1 MYNKAFK
8 SDSSRLAFSLR
19 SSVAKRASHLNAA
32 LVANE
37 ENAAKTECLG
47 LIARVLYSILHFEL
61 RDLGSRKLSFV
72 LFLVWF
78 AVSEADLLVESQL
91 CGIVSPKGLFG
102 VVSSFSTALRVPS
115 GFSDRRFETA
125 PDLSFPTIRKASVG
139 KAVINLKSKL

>member
-1 MYNKAFK
+1 MA
-8 SDSSRLAFSLR
+8 LVLR
-19 SSVAKRASHLNAA
+19 CSHLNRA

-47 LIARVLYSILHFEL
+47 LIARVLCSILHFEL

-102 VVSSFSTALRVPS
+102 VVSSFSTALRVPN
-115 GFSDRRFETA
+115 GFSDRRLETA
-125 PDLSFPTIRKASVG
+125 PELSF
-139 KAVINLKSKL
+139 SKHIKLVLAKRQSTSNQSFRFGN

>member
-1 MYNKAFK
+1 MRC
-8 SDSSRLAFSLR
+8 SP
-19 SSVAKRASHLNAA
+19 LNRA

-37 ENAAKTECLG
+37 KIAAKTECLG
-47 LIARVLYSILHFEL
+47 LIVRVLCSILRFEL

-102 VVSSFSTALRVPS
+102 VVSSFATALRVPS
-115 GFSDRRFETA
+115 GFSDKRFETA
-125 PDLSFPTIRKASVG
+125 PDLSFPTHV
-139 KAVINLKSKL
+139 KLVLAKRQLTSNQSLRFGN